1 LAKKK
6 KKAEKPPREFT
17 RRQLSHWQ
25 RQKRRQRIIFGGG
38 VFIIAAIILLVL
50 VGWYIGEYR
59 PLHQTAIRVNDTE
72 FNMGYYI
79 DTLKL
84 AGREQSVEY
93 LQSVADRVVMEIEQN
108 ELIKQGAWQLGISI
122 SDDDVKKAL
131 EGSDIPVND
140 ASLDAFRRELL
151 RNRLYNEY
159 FSFEVPESAEQVHMM
174 AMLLESESEAAEVRT
189 RLQSG
194 DNFTALAEELSIDS
208 YTKNNKGDLGW
219 HPESILTALL
229 GSSVPGEYAFGS
241 EVGTLSQPRYD
252 EEKSKGV
259 GYWLVRVLEREDVPD
274 VEEAQVQAVLL
285 GSEEEAK
292 DVRARLE
299 AGEDLA
305 TLAEELSQDDE
316 SRKQEGELGVVSK
329 GELSPAVDEYIFNP
343 EVEIGVWSEAIRDD
357 TVSTKGAYWLIEVLD
372 KDEDRQLELED
383 RDFLLNEAFTEWVSL
398 LWTDSSGEVDDSYL
412 DSEKKQ
418 WAIEQAMEG

>member
-17 RRQLSHWQ
+17 RRQVSQWQ
-25 RQKRRQRIIFGGG
+25 RQRRRQRIIFVGG

-72 FNMGYYI
+72 FDMGYYI
-79 DTLKL
+79 DTLKI
-84 AGREQSVEY
+84 AGQEQSVEY
-93 LQSVADRVVMEIEQN
+93 LQSIVDRVMVEIEQN
-108 ELIKQGAWQLGISI
+108 ELIRQGAGKLGFSV
-122 SDDDVKKAL
+122 SDDEVKKAL
-131 EGSDIPVND
+131 KGSDITIND
-140 ASLDAFRRELL
+140 ASLNMVRNQML
-151 RNRLYNEY
+151 RDRLYNEY
-159 FSFEVPESAEQVHMM
+159 FGPGVPLSAEQVHIM
-174 AMLLESESEAAEVRT
+174 AMLLESESQAAEVRT
-189 RLQSG
+189 RLESS
-194 DNFTALAEELSIDS
+194 DNFTALAEELSIDA

-219 HPESILTALL
+219 HPERILTQLL
-229 GSSVPGEYAFGS
+229 GSSVPGQYAFGS

-252 EEKSKGV
+252 ERKSKGL
-259 GYWLVRVLEREDVPD
+259 GYWLIRVLEKQYED
-274 VEEAQVQAVLL
+274 EAQVQVVLL

-316 SRKQEGELGVVSK
+316 SSKQGGELGVVSK
-329 GELSPAVDEYIFNP
+329 DELSPVVDEYIYNP
-343 EVEIGVWSEAIRDD
+343 EVEIGVWSEAVRDD
-357 TVSTKGAYWLIEVLD
+357 TVSTEGAYWLIEVMD
-372 KDEDRQLELED
+372 KDEDRQLGRED
-383 RDFLLNEAFTEWVSL
+383 RDFLLNEVFIEWVSL
-398 LWTDSSGEVDDSYL
+398 LWTDPSNEVDDSYL

-418 WAIEQAMEG
+418 WAIERAMKG

>member
-1 LAKKK
+1 LAKRK

-17 RRQLSHWQ
+17 RRQLSQWQ
-25 RQKRRQRIIFGGG
+25 RQNRRQRITFWGG

-59 PLHQTAIRVNDTE
+59 PLHQTAIRVNDAE
-72 FNMGYYI
+72 FDMGYYI

-84 AGREQSVEY
+84 AGREQSIEY
-93 LQSVADRVVMEIEQN
+93 LQSVADRVVIEIEQN
-108 ELIKQGAWQLGISI
+108 ELVRQGAWQLGISI
-122 SDDDVKKAL
+122 SDDEVKEAL
-131 EGSDIPVND
+131 EGSDVPVND

-151 RNRLYNEY
+151 RNRLYDEY
-159 FSFEVPESAEQVHMM
+159 FSFQVPESDKQVHMM
-174 AMLLESESEAAEVRT
+174 AMLLESGSEASEVRT
-189 RLQSG
+189 SLQNSE
-194 DNFTALAEELSIDS
+194 NFTALAEELSLDP
-208 YTKNNKGDLGW
+208 YTKNEKGDLGW
-219 HPESILTALL
+219 HPEGIITELL
-229 GSSVPGEYAFGS
+229 GSSVPGDYALGS

-259 GYWLVRVLEREDVPD
+259 GYWLIRVLEKQYEDD
-274 VEEAQVQAVLL
+274 AQVQAVLL

-316 SRKQEGELGVVSK
+316 SKKQGGELGVVSK

-343 EVEIGVWSEAIRDD
+343 EVEIGVWSEVIRDD
-357 TVSTKGAYWLIEVLD
+357 TVSTKGAYWLIKVLD
-372 KDEDRQLELED
+372 KDEDRQLEHED

-398 LWTDSSGEVDDSYL
+398 LWVDPSTMVDDSYL
-412 DSEKKQ
+412 DSEMKQ
-418 WAIEQAMEG
+418 WAIEQAMED

>member
-1 LAKKK
+1 MAKKK